1 MARPR
6 IHHTKEAR
14 LEAARES
21 RRRYYARHRERICA
35 NRSVGSKLVSA
46 DATSSVD
53 DSDPEVLTL
62 STSLAMVKDAKDELV
77 AYAPAPRSFVEGILG
92 KYIDSMPDDSDDE
105 LTAKSS
111 TGDLSVIEDAI
122 ATVEKIHSKALKGQ
136 VAIYEMCGVCPEWR
150 ASEQVCS
157 GIRELTILLEDILCL
172 AMEGTSTLAEAH
184 FLGELAY
191 QKYQ

>member
-1 MARPR
+1 
-6 IHHTKEAR
+6 
-14 LEAARES
+14 
-21 RRRYYARHRERICA
+21 
-35 NRSVGSKLVSA
+35 
-46 DATSSVD
+46 
-53 DSDPEVLTL
+53 
-62 STSLAMVKDAKDELV
+62 MVKDAKDELV
-77 AYAPAPRSFVEGILG
+77 AYAPAPRSFVEGILR
-92 KYIDSMPDDSDDE
+92 KYIDSMPDNSDDE
-105 LTAKSS
+105 LTVKSL
-111 TGDLSVIEDAI
+111 TGDLSIIEDAI